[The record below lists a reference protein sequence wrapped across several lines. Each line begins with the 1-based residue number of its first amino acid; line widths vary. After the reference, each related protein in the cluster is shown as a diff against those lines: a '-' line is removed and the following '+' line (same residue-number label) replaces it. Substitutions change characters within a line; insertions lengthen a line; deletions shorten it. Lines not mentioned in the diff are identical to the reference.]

1 MEVGPGVFAIRHEEL
16 DLTTGLVVGDGACL
30 VIDTTGDHVQG
41 AALAKQI
48 REITPHPW
56 QVVYTHA
63 HFDHYY
69 GTSAFM
75 PCDVWAHVNFRF
87 DVGEQ
92 AKWVRKYREDGK
104 PEIADAIEHT
114 EVIRPTQLLV
124 RDDVLS
130 VGGRTVALH
139 HFGPG
144 HSFSD
149 VVVHVPDAGV
159 VFAGDL
165 IEHPEFIEESFG
177 DGDVTQW
184 PAALEALLALDPRVV
199 VPGHGEPVDKDFV
212 AKQREIL
219 AEIVTAGWTSPQ

>member
-1 MEVGPGVFAIRHEEL
+1 VIELAAGVYAIRHEEL
-16 DLTTGLVVGDGACL
+16 DLTTGLILGEDRCL
-30 VIDTTGDHVQG
+30 VIDTAGDQG
-41 AALAKQI
+41 AALARQI
-48 REITPHPW
+48 REITPLPW

-75 PCDVWAHVNFRF
+75 PCDVWAHKDFRF
-87 DVGEQ
+87 DADEQ
-92 AKWVRKYREDGK
+92 AKWVNKYREDGK
-104 PEIADAIEHT
+104 PEIAEAIQDT
-114 EVIRPTQLLV
+114 GLVAPTNTFDKRAELDL
-124 RDDVLS
+124 
-130 VGGRTVALH
+130 GGRTVVLH
-139 HFGPG
+139 HFGPA

-149 VVVHVPDAGV
+149 TVVQAQDV

-199 VPGHGEPVDKDFV
+199 VPGHGSPVDKDFV
-212 AKQREIL
+212 AAQRKIL
-219 AEIVTAGWTSPQ
+219 IAGWTSPQ